1 MIQKNSVSRYYPYLN
16 DGQRVSTIKAAS
28 SFNTALAKTNAKDR
42 RTVQQIKAASSFN
55 TALAK
60 TNAKDRRTVQQI
72 KAASSFNTALAKTNA
87 KDRRTVQQIKA
98 ASSFKTALA
107 KTNAK
112 DRRTVQQIR
121 VALCWKVNKQ
131 REIIACNR
139 RHAYNK
145 GHNKGDL
152 SLSLINL
159 MFSVDAK
166 HHERRR
172 PETPMAMITCTGMR
186 VNRYTSSTT
195 KVRPFRVWH
204 KPLRKVR
211 TCYVWFKTHPIASQ
225 LSSRVV
231 Y

>member
-1 MIQKNSVSRYYPYLN
+1 MIIRKYMIQKNPVSRYYPYLN

-42 RTVQQIKAASSFN
+42 RTVQQI
-55 TALAK
+55 
-60 TNAKDRRTVQQI
+60 
-72 KAASSFNTALAKTNA
+72 
-87 KDRRTVQQIKA
+87 
-98 ASSFKTALA
+98 
-107 KTNAK
+107 
-112 DRRTVQQIR
+112 R
-121 VALCWKVNKQ
+121 VRLCWKVNKQ
-131 REIIACNR
+131 TEIIACNR

-172 PETPMAMITCTGMR
+172 PETPMAIITCTGMR

-195 KVRPFRVWH
+195 KVRLFRVWH
-204 KPLRKVR
+204 KPSRKVR
-211 TCYVWFKTHPIASQ
+211 TCYVWVKTHPIASQ

-231 Y
+231 YRCICAAIICLALDDWV